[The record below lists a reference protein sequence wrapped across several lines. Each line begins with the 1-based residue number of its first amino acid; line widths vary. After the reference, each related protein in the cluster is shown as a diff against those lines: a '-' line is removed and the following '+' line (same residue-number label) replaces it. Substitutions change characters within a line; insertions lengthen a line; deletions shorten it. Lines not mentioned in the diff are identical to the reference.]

1 MSEHKW
7 VFLGD
12 SLTYGYGVQRR
23 QTWVSLCGEQ
33 SGLEM
38 INAGV
43 TGDTT
48 GGMLARFQTE
58 VLPHRPTHLF
68 LMGGA
73 NDIFLS
79 GEIAGARANLGA
91 IIYQAMCRGIT
102 PVVGLPSPI
111 HPMVVESPW
120 GQMFDFTQA
129 SAQMC
134 ELCEWLRHFA
144 GSFGISV
151 VDFRNVFGTPP
162 EAQYYV
168 DGLHPN
174 PLGHQR
180 IAQWFLAKAFSDK
193 PAGPVV

>member
-23 QTWVSLCGEQ
+23 QTWVSLCRERL
-33 SGLEM
+33 GLEM
-38 INAGV
+38 INAGI

-48 GGMLARFQTE
+48 GGMLARFQTD
-58 VLPHRPTHLF
+58 VLPQQPTHLF

-79 GEIAGARANLGA
+79 GETAGAKANLGA
-91 IIYQAMCRGIT
+91 IIYQALSRGMT
-102 PVVGLPSPI
+102 PMVGLPSPI
-111 HPMVVESPW
+111 HPMVAQSPW
-120 GQMFDFTQA
+120 GQMFDFAQA
-129 SAQMC
+129 SAQME
-134 ELCEWLRHFA
+134 ELCQWLRHFA
-144 GSFGISV
+144 ASFGIAV
-151 VDFRNVFGTPP
+151 VDFRDVFGVPP

-168 DGLHPN
+168 DGLHAN

-180 IAQWFLAKAFSDK
+180 MAEWFLAKAFPDAS
-193 PAGPVV
+193 AGPA